1 MPSKSKIKG
10 STFERDVAKMFNE
23 IYETNEFSRTFGS
36 GAFVGKSNWDKR
48 KGLSEEVKT
57 ALAGDIITPKWFPL
71 SIECKNYDDTP
82 AYHNLL
88 TEDGDATLNTWL
100 GKSIYDAVN
109 TNMIPCVC
117 FKTTR
122 KGSFIVLPYIVLDEL
137 NLECNYLRYGC
148 FIIVSI
154 DNYKKE
160 IAKPLLD
167 ILKDENSAFKTAIT
181 AFFTEQMK
189 ITDSYVFS
197 LVTRFKNAN

>member
-1 MPSKSKIKG
+1 
-10 STFERDVAKMFNE
+10 
-23 IYETNEFSRTFGS
+23 
-36 GAFVGKSNWDKR
+36 
-48 KGLSEEVKT
+48 
-57 ALAGDIITPKWFPL
+57 
-71 SIECKNYDDTP
+71 
-82 AYHNLL
+82 
-88 TEDGDATLNTWL
+88 
-100 GKSIYDAVN
+100 
-109 TNMIPCVC
+109 MIPCVC

-122 KGSFIVLPYIVLDEL
+122 KGSFIVLPYMVLDEL

-167 ILKDENSAFKTAIT
+167 ILKDESSAFKTAIT